1 MLTDDETRMAKTI
14 CTERLKAIDTGS
26 YNLAVADTRLNEY
39 ARSLIDDTDAHNLYE
54 LLALLRFFRMLDMY
68 EFRID
73 RVQAFIGFYEF
84 LKFDGKRGR
93 QRYKMTPIQV
103 FQFANIMGF
112 YLSEDKRLVR
122 DALLYV
128 PRKFS
133 KTTSVASLA
142 IWDLLFGDTNA
153 QAYTAANSYEQ
164 AQICFREIKAVLKGL
179 DPKFK
184 NFKLN
189 REKVE
194 FIDQQKSG
202 RSSFVRC
209 LAAEPDKLDGLNA
222 STVIMDEYSQA
233 DSADLYN
240 VLTTSMGVRDNPM
253 TIIITTASD
262 KNEAPFVS
270 VLNNYKDVLLHE
282 IGMGDQTNDRIFAH
296 IFEPDIDDAEGD
308 PHTWRKVQPHFGITV
323 QPDFYEINWAKA
335 QQSID
340 DMKAFRTKLLNVYV
354 TGNDEPWFTPDEIN
368 RHLAKVDVTNVRD
381 DKGKVPDTM
390 VAVDL
395 SVKDDFSAVSY
406 NMYLI
411 SRFHIHTVYYIPE
424 ETLKEH
430 HNKELYQRWEKQGY
444 LKVCGKKAI
453 DYDMIARDIVE
464 MGKYLNILQIGYD
477 PYKSK
482 DFINMLGAMAPN
494 GRKYLQPVSQTYGN
508 FTSPVQTFES
518 AILTERLTL
527 NDNPI
532 NTYCFGNAVLDEDR
546 LENKKP
552 IKRSKTKK
560 IDGVITALM
569 TMSEFGNYIR

>member
-1 MLTDDETRMAKTI
+1 MLTDEETRMAKKI
-14 CTERLKAIDTGS
+14 CAEKLRSINIDD
-26 YNLAVADTRLNEY
+26 YNLGSADDRLDEY
-39 ARSLIDDTDAHNLYE
+39 AHALADDTDAHNLYE
-54 LLALLRFFRMLDMY
+54 LLALLRFFRMLDSY

-73 RVQAFIGFYEF
+73 RVQAFINLYEF
-84 LKFDGKRGR
+84 LKFDGKKGR

-103 FQFANIMGF
+103 FQFSNIMGF
-112 YLSEDKRLVR
+112 YIEKNKKLIR

-142 IWDLLFGDTNA
+142 IWDFLFGDTNA
-153 QAYTAANSYEQ
+153 QAYAAANSYEQ

-189 REKVE
+189 REKIE
-194 FIDQQKSG
+194 FIDQQKTG

-240 VLTTSMGVRDNPM
+240 VLTTSMGVRDNPL

-270 VLNNYKDVLLHE
+270 VLNNYKEVLLHE
-282 IGMGDQTNDRIFAH
+282 IGMGEQTNDRIFAH
-296 IFEPDIDDAEGD
+296 IFQPDIDDSEDD
-308 PHTWRKVQPHFGITV
+308 PHTWAKVQPHLGITV

-335 QQSID
+335 QQSVD

-354 TGNDEPWFTPDEIN
+354 TGNDKPWFTPDEIN
-368 RHLAKVDVTNVRD
+368 RHFAKVDPKNIRD
-381 DKGKVPDTM
+381 DKGNMPDTM

-406 NMYLI
+406 NMYLTH
-411 SRFHIHTVYYIPE
+411 RFHIHTVYYIPE

-430 HNKELYQRWEKQGY
+430 SNKELYQKWEKEGY

-453 DYDMIARDIVE
+453 DYDMIARDVVE
-464 MGKYLNILQIGYD
+464 MGKYLKILQIGYD

-482 DFINMLGAMAPN
+482 EFINMLGAMVPN
-494 GRKYLQPVSQTYGN
+494 GQRYLQPVSQTYGN

-518 AILTERLTL
+518 AILTDRLTL

-532 NTYCFGNAVLDEDR
+532 NTYCFANAVLDEDR

-569 TMSEFGNYIR
+569 TMNEFGNYIR